1 MKYINL
7 YNTNELKI
15 GDYVLCEEIGTD
27 SKIYNF
33 IKNNIPFNFEYNEN
47 DYVLI
52 KPEAMPIKPDLLFAK
67 IIEIPFL
74 NYNTTDTITVEMTS
88 SPEELEIKLQS
99 KIFNL

>member
-33 IKNNIPFNFEYNEN
+33 IKNNIGKLIRIDNSIFAPFIIKYNEAPN
-47 DYVLI
+47 KLAKKYFVSEKGEES
-52 KPEAMPIKPDLLFAK
+52 KPLL
-67 IIEIPFL
+67 L
-74 NYNTTDTITVEMTS
+74 VRLY
-88 SPEELEIKLQS
+88 
-99 KIFNL
+99 